1 MASEKSCENFLTAFF
16 CGLNGLKRLEMLEVL
31 EMLEM
36 LDGLV
41 VIRGVGRFLCNRYPR
56 VNSFVSHAPKAL
68 IEIPRSGS
76 DFI

>member
-1 MASEKSCENFLTAFF
+1 M
-16 CGLNGLKRLEMLEVL
+16 LEML